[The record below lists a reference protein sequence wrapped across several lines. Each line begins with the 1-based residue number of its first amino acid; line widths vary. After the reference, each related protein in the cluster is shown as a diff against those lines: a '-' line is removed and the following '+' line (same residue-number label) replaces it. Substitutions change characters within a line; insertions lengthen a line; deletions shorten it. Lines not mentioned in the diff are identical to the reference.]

1 VRPDRG
7 RATMPQPDDEVKGPS
22 KVFPP
27 EAQKPKSEG
36 WTLSRESTIVFLT
49 SVLLGF
55 FVITAFLV
63 RFFHETQRSLAR
75 HWYSAGET
83 ALGAN
88 NPSEAIRDIRT
99 ALVYARENGDRT
111 GASERYEFE
120 LARALAAQGSIDES
134 RAYLLAAVERAPGN
148 ADINLELARLAA
160 RQNQVEEA
168 SRYYNAAIFGAWQG
182 NVAEQRREARTEYAN
197 FLLGHGE
204 TTEAKAQ
211 LIAIAGGLPAEA
223 DLQTASGEALLKT
236 GANSD
241 ALASFQRALALKK
254 SSEAEIGAGTASF
267 KLGNYREAERYLG
280 EASRAG
286 ALDAA
291 SRHLLSVAQQ
301 VVALDPYAAGLSV
314 AERARRASLAFEIAS
329 TTYKRCAE
337 TLNATAPALNLQ
349 DESILGQIK
358 GTASLATEAHLRQ
371 RPDDLNSVMRV
382 TFVIGGQLPAH
393 CQTQPSEEALQ
404 LIARNR
410 AGAIQQ

>member
-1 VRPDRG
+1 
-7 RATMPQPDDEVKGPS
+7 MPQSDDETNGPS
-22 KVFPP
+22 KPLPP
-27 EAQKPKSEG
+27 EPQKPKSEG
-36 WTLSRESTIVFLT
+36 WTLSRESTIVFFT
-49 SVLLGF
+49 GVLLAF
-55 FVITAFLV
+55 FVVTAFVV
-63 RFFHETQRSLAR
+63 RFYHETQRSLAR
-75 HWYSAGET
+75 HWYSAGEA
-83 ALGAN
+83 ALAAN
-88 NPSEAIRDIRT
+88 NPSEAVQDIRT
-99 ALVYARENGDRT
+99 ALVYSRENGDRT

-148 ADINLELARLAA
+148 AEVNLELARLAA
-160 RQNQVEEA
+160 RHNQVEEA

-182 NVAEQRREARTEYAN
+182 NVADRRREARTEYAN

-204 TTEAKAQ
+204 TTEARAQ

-223 DLQTASGEALLKT
+223 KLQAISGEALLKA

-241 ALASFQRALALKK
+241 ALTSFQRSLALTK

-291 SRHLLSVAQQ
+291 SRHFFNIAQQ

-314 AERARRASLAFEIAS
+314 AERAKRASRAFEIAS
-329 TTYKRCAE
+329 ATYKRCAE
-337 TLNATAPALNLQ
+337 TPNATDPAMNLQ
-349 DESILGQIK
+349 SASILEQMK

-382 TFVIGGQLPAH
+382 TFAVEGQVPTH
-393 CQTQPSEEALQ
+393 CQAQPSDEALQ